1 MYKSAICLI
10 FMLGCTMSQAA
21 KDVNATY
28 IKGYEFSVRDVQKYC
43 KAKRE
48 SGDALSI
55 QCKDK
60 RLKPV
65 ERSCEGWITGGLDF
79 ARFSCGGGLWV
90 LNKVCK
96 IEMIGHTKG
105 NVNCVF

>member
-1 MYKSAICLI
+1 MHNFII
-10 FMLGCTMSQAA
+10 FMLCMLITALSEAA
-21 KDVNATY
+21 PDVNASY
-28 IKGYEFSVRDVQKYC
+28 IKGQKFSIREVQQYC

-55 QCKDK
+55 QCNEA

-65 ERSCEGWITGGLDF
+65 ERSCEGWITGGLDV

-90 LNKVCK
+90 LNSVCK
-96 IEMIGHTKG
+96 IEMRGSKTGDI
-105 NVNCVF
+105 NCVF